1 MNRALRHSAALAHST
16 HLAIS
21 FALFVA
27 FASISTP
34 AAAVLAQLPAP
45 SPTAPVSNQLPIA
58 LTLGEA
64 ARLAARQSALTQI
77 ANARAEQADAR
88 ITQRRADLLP
98 SLSAVVQN
106 GERNFNSASLGI
118 SIPGGPFPPGGAVL
132 GPVRNYEIRA
142 RANMTLVDMGAWQRT
157 RSARSA
163 ADAARA
169 DALNSA
175 DIAANTGAIAYLRSL
190 RAEAVLRARTAD
202 SVLADELVGIA
213 RDQVKSGVGIGL
225 DLTRAQSQAAAAR
238 AQLIGARG
246 DNDRARLDLYRALG
260 LSLDAKVALRD
271 SLVANDRTPLPF
283 YQDAVAQALKAR
295 PDLASAVAQIEA
307 QRQAL
312 SAVRADRLPTLGLAA
327 DQGATGISTD
337 RMLNTY
343 AWGIQL
349 SIPVFD
355 GFRREGRVAEQ
366 SAALRELE
374 ARDRDLRQQVAIE
387 VRGAI
392 LDVRSAH
399 EQADASETRLRLAEQ
414 ELAEARDRFKAGVAG
429 NADVITASLS
439 LNSARTLQVDALT
452 QYLAARVT
460 LARVQGAVT
469 KLP

>member
-1 MNRALRHSAALAHST
+1 MMHPFASASRRAARARAALAT
-16 HLAIS
+16 VLATVLAT
-21 FALFVA
+21 AL
-27 FASISTP
+27 
-34 AAAVLAQLPAP
+34 AAAPAIASAQVAP
-45 SPTAPVSNQLPIA
+45 TSAPPIA
-58 LTLGEA
+58 LTLGDA

-77 ANARAEQADAR
+77 ANARADQADAR
-88 ITQRRADLLP
+88 ITQRRGELLP
-98 SLSAVVQN
+98 QLSALVQD

-118 SIPGGPFPPGGAVL
+118 SIPGGPFPPGGTVL
-132 GPVRNYEIRA
+132 GPVRNYDVRA
-142 RANMTLVDMGAWQRT
+142 RASMTLVDIGAWQRT
-157 RSARSA
+157 KSAHSA

-169 DALNSA
+169 DAQNSA
-175 DIAANTGAIAYLRSL
+175 DLAANAGAIAYLRSL
-190 RAEAVLRARTAD
+190 RAEAVVRARTAD

-213 RDQVKSGVGIGL
+213 RDQVKTGVGIGL

-260 LSLDAKVALRD
+260 LSLDAKVTLKD
-271 SLVANDRTPLPF
+271 SLFANDRTPLPF
-283 YQDAVAQALKAR
+283 YQDAVVQALKTR
-295 PDLASAVAQIEA
+295 PDLAAAVAQIEA
-307 QRQAL
+307 QKMAL
-312 SAVRADRLPTLGLAA
+312 SAVRAERLPTLGIAA
-327 DQGATGISTD
+327 DQGTTGISTD
-337 RMLNTY
+337 RLLNTY

-349 SIPVFD
+349 SIPIFD
-355 GFRREGRVAEQ
+355 GFRREGRLAEQ

-392 LDVRSAH
+392 LDVRSAR
-399 EQADASETRLRLAEQ
+399 EQADAFDTRLRLAEQ

-439 LNSARTLQVDALT
+439 LNGARTLQVDALT

-460 LARVQGAVT
+460 LARVLGAVT